1 MEQGRTPRS
10 FISIFL
16 LFDLL
21 LLRVAG
27 NAEVDALTALRLSL
41 SDPKNVLQSW
51 TWNATDVTPCSWF
64 HVTCNNET
72 KVVRVDLGNANLSGQ
87 LVPQLGQ
94 LPNLQYLEL
103 FSNNIT
109 GGIPEELGVLRELVS
124 LDLYMNKLSG
134 SIPSSLGN
142 LKKLIYLRLNNNAL
156 SGELPRSLT
165 DVLSLQVLD
174 VSNNRLTG
182 DVRLTGSFSQFT
194 AVSFANNN
202 NLRLLPAP
210 PSGKRTVTAIGIGAA
225 VVIFSGGAIALAWWL
240 RSRPHDS
247 FFDVIGEED
256 PEVHLGQL
264 RRFSLRELLVATNDF
279 SYKNLL
285 GRGGF
290 GKVYKGRLADGSLVA
305 VKRLKEER
313 TKGVELQFQTEVEMI
328 SMAVH
333 RNLLRLRGFCMT
345 PTERLLV
352 YPYMANGSVASCLRE
367 RPRGNAALDWAKRK
381 HIALGAAKGLAYLH
395 DHCDQKIIH
404 RDVKAANILLD
415 EQFEAVVGDFG
426 LAKLMNYNDSHVT
439 TDVRGTIGHIA
450 PEYLS
455 TGKSSV
461 KTDVF
466 GYGVMLLEL
475 ITGQKALDLARL
487 ATDDDNML
495 LDWVKEVLKEE
506 KLESLVDAELEGNYV
521 DKEVE
526 ELIEMVLLCT
536 QSSSLKRPSMAE
548 VVRMLE
554 GDGLAEKWEEW
565 QKKEM
570 LTTDF
575 NYPQAYINGFVPES
589 ISHIDNDYLSGP
601 R

>member
-1 MEQGRTPRS
+1 M
-10 FISIFL
+10 I
-16 LFDLL
+16 
-21 LLRVAG
+21 A
-27 NAEVDALTALRLSL
+27 VDALTALRLSL

-72 KVVRVDLGNANLSGQ
+72 TVVRV
-87 LVPQLGQ
+87 
-94 LPNLQYLEL
+94 EL

-109 GGIPEELGVLRELVS
+109 RGIPEELGVLTELVS
-124 LDLYMNKLSG
+124 LELYMNNLSG

-165 DVLSLQVLD
+165 DVLSLQVL
-174 VSNNRLTG
+174 
-182 DVRLTGSFSQFT
+182 
-194 AVSFANNN
+194 FANNN

-210 PSGKRTVTAIGIGAA
+210 PS
-225 VVIFSGGAIALAWWL
+225 
-240 RSRPHDS
+240 
-247 FFDVIGEED
+247 GEED

-313 TKGVELQFQTEVEMI
+313 TKGVELQFQTEVVMI
-328 SMAVH
+328 SMAVR